1 MKLKMLVMGL
11 ALCGAVSMMKVCAEE
26 AKEAAPQEQVAAA
39 EEAAPEA
46 GTEVTTL
53 QQWVT
58 YLKQG
63 GTTMIFI
70 GLLSMLGIGCAIER
84 FCNLRRSRVVPDGFT
99 AEVIGL
105 WKKGRYDEVSDLCVA
120 SNSMLARVVETML
133 QHRDSKDY
141 QEVKLFAEDKVGRE
155 LRLENRKSA
164 MLSTAATLAPLLG
177 LFGTVFGLLSAFQTV
192 AQMGEMGNA
201 SVLANDIGKALITTV
216 GGLVVSM
223 PCRFIY
229 VYSKDRLA
237 EHAALPE
244 GGVSDLVNQL
254 FVRK

>member
-11 ALCGAVSMMKVCAEE
+11 ALCGAVSVMKVCAEE

-133 QHRDSKDY
+133 QHRDSKD
-141 QEVKLFAEDKVGRE
+141 
-155 LRLENRKSA
+155 
-164 MLSTAATLAPLLG
+164 
-177 LFGTVFGLLSAFQTV
+177 
-192 AQMGEMGNA
+192 
-201 SVLANDIGKALITTV
+201 
-216 GGLVVSM
+216 
-223 PCRFIY
+223 
-229 VYSKDRLA
+229 
-237 EHAALPE
+237 
-244 GGVSDLVNQL
+244 
-254 FVRK
+254 

>member
-1 MKLKMLVMGL
+1 
-11 ALCGAVSMMKVCAEE
+11 
-26 AKEAAPQEQVAAA
+26 
-39 EEAAPEA
+39 
-46 GTEVTTL
+46 
-53 QQWVT
+53 
-58 YLKQG
+58 
-63 GTTMIFI
+63 
-70 GLLSMLGIGCAIER
+70 
-84 FCNLRRSRVVPDGFT
+84 
-99 AEVIGL
+99 
-105 WKKGRYDEVSDLCVA
+105 
-120 SNSMLARVVETML
+120 MLARVVETML

-223 PCRFIY
+223 PCLFIY
-229 VYSKDRLA
+229 GFIKNRLA
-237 EHAALPE
+237 LYAVLMEEEVA
-244 GGVSDLVNQL
+244 DLVNQL

>member
-11 ALCGAVSMMKVCAEE
+11 ALCGAVLVMKVCAEE

-223 PCRFIY
+223 PCLFIY
-229 VYSKDRLA
+229 GLIKNRLA
-237 EHAALPE
+237 LYAVLMEEEVA
-244 GGVSDLVNQL
+244 DLVNQL

>member
-223 PCRFIY
+223 PCLFIFGLIKNKLNLY
-229 VYSKDRLA
+229 AVLL
-237 EHAALPE
+237 EE
-244 GGVSDLVNQL
+244 EISDLVNEL
-254 FVRK
+254 FIKG

>member
-26 AKEAAPQEQVAAA
+26 AKEAALQEQVAAA

-84 FCNLRRSRVVPDGFT
+84 FCNLRRSRVVPDGFS

-120 SNSMLARVVETML
+120 SNSMLARVVETRL

-223 PCRFIY
+223 PCLFIY
-229 VYSKDRLA
+229 CLIKNRLA
-237 EHAALPE
+237 LYAVLMEEEVA
-244 GGVSDLVNQL
+244 DLVNQL